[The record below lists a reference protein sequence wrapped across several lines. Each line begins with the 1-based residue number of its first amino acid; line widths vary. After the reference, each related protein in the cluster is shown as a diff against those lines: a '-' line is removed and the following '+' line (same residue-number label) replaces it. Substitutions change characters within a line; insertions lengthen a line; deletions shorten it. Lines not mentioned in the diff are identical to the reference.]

1 MRKETRTVA
10 FDDALRLEAYRFEG
24 IVQPFPNHF
33 HDYYVIGLVE
43 SGARRLVCNNREY
56 VLGAGDML
64 LLNPSDSHGCV
75 QADGG
80 VFDYRAVNI
89 SGEIMAELS
98 REITGE
104 SGLPRFSENV
114 FRDSETAEHFRSLH
128 EMIMRG
134 GSEFEKEE
142 ALLILLAELIRRT
155 GKPFLECVT
164 RHAAPI
170 ERACLFMDEHCGE
183 RITLEQLCECS
194 GLSKST
200 LLRSFTKAKGVTPYR
215 YLQAVRIGRAKELL
229 EQGVKPIDAA
239 MQTGFSD
246 QSHFT
251 NAFGTFIGLPP
262 TAYKNTFASYKTGKE
277 QHNEVAAA
285 KGASER

>member
-1 MRKETRTVA
+1 MRKETRTVV

-33 HDYYVIGLVE
+33 HDYYVIGLAE

-56 VLGAGDML
+56 ALGAGDML

-80 VFDYRAVNI
+80 AFDYRAVNI
-89 SGEIMAELS
+89 SKEIMAELS
-98 REITGE
+98 MEITGE

-114 FRDSETAEHFRSLH
+114 FADCETAERFRLLH
-128 EMIMRG
+128 EMIMIG

-142 ALLILLAELIRRT
+142 ALLILLSELIRRT
-155 GKPFLECVT
+155 GKPFLECVS

-170 ERACLFMDEHCGE
+170 ERVCRFMDERCGE
-183 RITLEQLCECS
+183 HITLGQLCECS

-215 YLQAVRIGRAKELL
+215 YLQTVRIGKAKELL
-229 EQGVKPIDAA
+229 KQGAKPIDAA

-262 TAYKNTFASYKTGKE
+262 TAYKRIINDNREDKDE
-277 QHNEVAAA
+277 
-285 KGASER
+285 